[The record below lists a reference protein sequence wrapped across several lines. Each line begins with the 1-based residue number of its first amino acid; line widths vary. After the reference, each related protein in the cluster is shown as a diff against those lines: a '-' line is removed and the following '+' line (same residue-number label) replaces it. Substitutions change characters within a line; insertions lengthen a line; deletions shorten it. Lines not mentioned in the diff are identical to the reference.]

1 MGGLISTICTSLGL
15 TNDRSNI
22 PIKEDKDNLK
32 KDGTNLQIKDGTNL
46 TDYNYDQAKL
56 LEESD
61 KNLANWIKENILRDP
76 ILSNNKSCILYKC
89 TNNED
94 VYKSDNNQYGFQ
106 LDKYTFYIL
115 ETDSYY
121 YCFKSDAT
129 KSDATKSDAT
139 KSDAT
144 KSDTN
149 NTYTP
154 FSLSVSYDNNKLIL
168 NEFKSSE
175 SSNINSKSYKIY
187 KRPDET
193 KIYCTSN
200 CFIFKS
206 DNKYIFN
213 IPDQNT
219 DLTITNTTT
228 NTITITD
235 EFKKIISQIQTGTTK
250 LSNYIN
256 SLAALNAGKNFS
268 VDIIRGLEIMFKDKD
283 KDKGKYIFCTTIQKN
298 ECQAIDQLLFN
309 LTYINNY
316 VLRKPITLKQP
327 VVNIDYNNT
336 NSDYIYFKVDD
347 KRMSIMYKDN
357 NQFYYQFNELIT
369 GDLDLLNGFPKM
381 KSDTEAIRTFMKEK
395 INPSIDGN
403 YIKFDNITKS
413 SDDRTLDT
421 ETEYIQKIN
430 HILLSLNTCL
440 TNVSLSDNSFVK
452 KSWEDI
458 PKYKYGLPKVFPT
471 KDDY

>member
-1 MGGLISTICTSLGL
+1 MGGLISKICTSLGL
-15 TNDRSNI
+15 TNDRSNR
-22 PIKEDKDNLK
+22 P
-32 KDGTNLQIKDGTNL
+32 IKDGTNL
-46 TDYNYDQAKL
+46 TDYDKAKL

-61 KNLANWIKENILRDP
+61 KDSDRDLAKWIKENILTDST
-76 ILSNNKSCILYKC
+76 LSENKSCILYKC
-89 TNNED
+89 NNNED
-94 VYKSDNNQYGFQ
+94 VYKSDKNQGI
-106 LDKYTFYIL
+106 LPPKYTFYIL

-129 KSDATKSDAT
+129 KSDATKSD
-139 KSDAT
+139 
-144 KSDTN
+144 TN
-149 NTYTP
+149 NIYTP
-154 FSLSVSYDNNKLIL
+154 FSLSVSDNNDNLIL
-168 NEFKSSE
+168 NEMISSE
-175 SSNINSKSYKIY
+175 LSNINSKPYKIY
-187 KRPDET
+187 ERPDKT

-235 EFKKIISQIQTGTTK
+235 EFKKIIPQIRTNTTK

-256 SLAALNAGKNFS
+256 SLAALNAGKNLS
-268 VDIIRGLEIMFKDKD
+268 VDIIRGLEIMFKD

-381 KSDTEAIRTFMKEK
+381 KSDTNIIRTFMKEK

-413 SDDRTLDT
+413 SDDKTLDT
-421 ETEYIQKIN
+421 DAEYIQKIN

-440 TNVSLSDNSFVK
+440 TYVPLSDNSFVK

-458 PKYKYGLPKVFPT
+458 PKYRYGLPKVFPEEA
-471 KDDY
+471 DY